1 MTRRR
6 GPTYLLRHSLP
17 STGRGFTLIELLV
30 VIAMVSFVMMLAAP
44 NFVEARRNAQLA
56 DAVSQ
61 LSLAAGTAKS
71 AALKTGRTA
80 YVQVNNTGTGWSS
93 GWFVFVDNNWNQTYD
108 AGDEVLLQK
117 EALPADISVTPTAS
131 TPFAAGYLL
140 FDANGF
146 PKLKA
151 GGSGQGSMAMA
162 VTGRS
167 TTVIMDTSG
176 RLRSCKTGTA
186 GCSAV

>member
-1 MTRRR
+1 MK
-6 GPTYLLRHSLP
+6 PCPLLLHRPLP

-30 VIAMVSFVMMLAAP
+30 VIAMLSFMMMLAAP

-80 YVQVNNTGTGWSS
+80 YVQVNNTSTGWSS

-108 AGDEVLLQK
+108 TGDEVLLQK
-117 EALPADISVTPTAS
+117 EALPVDIAVTPTAS
-131 TPFAAGYLL
+131 TPFAAGYIL

-151 GGSGQGSMAMA
+151 GGSGQGSMTMA

-167 TTVIMDTSG
+167 TTVIVDTAG
-176 RLRSCKTGTA
+176 RMRSCKTGSA
-186 GCSAV
+186 GCSTV